1 MLYTRNLIWI
11 GRGTLVLT
19 LVAML
24 AGCGAARST
33 AIPPEPITLR
43 FGYYTNMANYEPL
56 AEQFHELHP
65 HVTVELV
72 TAYSDRG
79 ITPLDVMDNADLDV
93 IRWWDSYLTPER
105 REGLLPLDAMV
116 EVSEGFPL
124 DDMVPGVM
132 EALQIDGVQWGIP
145 AGLNLWV
152 AYYDPVWFEITGT
165 APPSAD
171 WTLDDLLVAADA
183 VHGVENLTYG
193 FCSSAEHG
201 DIFVLTRLLGGQL
214 FDSLQNPTRPTLNT
228 PANVD
233 AIHWYASL
241 RHEYGVIPDPA
252 RIRVQFRAHGIEQA
266 IAQGMCGIWLASYG
280 ERGGALWAG
289 VASGYGL
296 WSRECVM
303 LPLPRGQEAVTLG
316 WVDGYYVLA
325 RSNYPTEAWEWISFL
340 LEHGEAAGQMIPP
353 RRSHVHSEAYAA
365 RVSADAVQVARN
377 LPGDLFVVG
386 AQANVNDDMDQIAEM
401 YLDVADRALRGK
413 LDGRAAIQS
422 ALDEAQTQAE
432 ALYTGGQ

>member
-1 MLYTRNLIWI
+1 MLYTRNLISI
-11 GRGTLVLT
+11 GRGILVLT
-19 LVAML
+19 LVATL
-24 AGCGAARST
+24 AGCGAARPT
-33 AIPPEPITLR
+33 VIPLEPVTLR

-79 ITPLDVMDNADLDV
+79 SNPLDVMDDADLDV

-105 REGLLPLDAMV
+105 RERLLPLDAMV

-124 DDMVPGVM
+124 DDMLPGVM

-152 AYYDPVWFEITGT
+152 AYYDPVWFEMTGT
-165 APPSAD
+165 APPSAG

-193 FCSSAEHG
+193 FCSSAEQG

-252 RIRVQFRAHGIEQA
+252 RVRVQFRANGIEEA

-289 VASGYGL
+289 GASGYGL
-296 WSRECVM
+296 WSRERVM
-303 LPLPRGQEAVTLG
+303 LPLPRGQEAVTPG

-325 RSNYPTEAWEWISFL
+325 RSNYPNEAWEWISFL

-353 RRSHVHSEAYAA
+353 RLSHVNSDAYAA
-365 RVSADAVQVARN
+365 RVGADVVQVARN
-377 LPGDLFVVG
+377 LPGDLFVVS
-386 AQANVNDDMDQIAEM
+386 AQANVDEDMGQIAEM
-401 YLDVADRALRGK
+401 YLDVADQALRGR
-413 LDGRAAIQS
+413 LDGRAAIQG

-432 ALYTGGQ
+432 ALFTGGQ

>member
-1 MLYTRNLIWI
+1 MLYTRNLISI
-11 GRGTLVLT
+11 GRGILVLT
-19 LVAML
+19 LVATL
-24 AGCGAARST
+24 AGCGAARPT
-33 AIPPEPITLR
+33 VIPLEPVTLR

-79 ITPLDVMDNADLDV
+79 SNPLDVMDDADLDV

-105 REGLLPLDAMV
+105 RERLLPLDAMV

-124 DDMVPGVM
+124 DDMLPGVM

-152 AYYDPVWFEITGT
+152 AYYDPVWFEMTGT
-165 APPSAD
+165 APPSAG

-193 FCSSAEHG
+193 FCSSAEQG
-201 DIFVLTRLLGGQL
+201 DIFVLTRLLGG
-214 FDSLQNPTRPTLNT
+214 QNPTRPTLNT

-252 RIRVQFRAHGIEQA
+252 RVRVQFRANGIEEA

-289 VASGYGL
+289 GASGYGL
-296 WSRECVM
+296 WSRERVM
-303 LPLPRGQEAVTLG
+303 LPLPRGQEAVSPG

-325 RSNYPTEAWEWISFL
+325 RSNYPNEAWEWISFL

-353 RRSHVHSEAYAA
+353 RLSHVNSDAYAA
-365 RVSADAVQVARN
+365 RVGADVVQVARN
-377 LPGDLFVVG
+377 LPGDLFVVS
-386 AQANVNDDMDQIAEM
+386 AQANVDEDMGQIAEM
-401 YLDVADRALRGK
+401 YLDVADQALRGR
-413 LDGRAAIQS
+413 LDGRAAIQG

-432 ALYTGGQ
+432 ALFTGGQ